1 MTTLW
6 SLNRKPRLL
15 LVEDDIDIGNMFKV
29 YFGPTAD
36 VTIATGAGD
45 GLERYSTH
53 LFDLVILDTELPG
66 LDEYEFMKSI
76 RAAGKQVPVL
86 FLTQKDRPFD
96 KLQGLGIDA
105 DDYVS
110 KPFDIEEV
118 KTRIMIGL
126 RYRMKYL
133 K

>member
-1 MTTLW
+1 MTSLW
-6 SLNRKPRLL
+6 SLNREPRLL
-15 LVEDDIDIGNMFKV
+15 LVEDDIDLGNMFKI
-29 YFGPTAD
+29 YFVPTAE
-36 VTIATGAGD
+36 VTIATGAAD
-45 GLERYSTH
+45 GLARYHTH
-53 LFDLVILDTELPG
+53 LFDLVILDAELPG

-76 RAAGKQVPVL
+76 RAAGKKVPVL

-96 KLQGLGIDA
+96 KLQGLRIDG

-110 KPFDIEEV
+110 KPCDIEEV